1 MSEKVTIEVEANVKE
16 ALEKLGALEKGVKDV
31 GTETKKQ
38 TSAVKSLSNGFKGL
52 GLVFRGLGLGIV
64 LKMANKLWEALQ
76 KNQQIA
82 DTVTTA
88 FNMVGVVVGK
98 ISQVIT
104 DVVNR
109 TGASSENF
117 DALGR
122 IINNLI
128 KLALQPLKLVF
139 NSVALVIKEVQLAW
153 EKSWLGKGDIDRI
166 NKLQNQITGYK
177 DEIKKATEETLKAG
191 KAIAVDFKE
200 GVGEIVKLGEVTVQE
215 FNNTFKGV
223 TVNTIKDQ
231 AKAVTHATNNLGL
244 LQAKHREV
252 IIEFET
258 QAEKQRQIRD
268 DISQS
273 IDDRIKANDELLI
286 ISQKQADAEI
296 EALKEQQG
304 ALRSQM
310 LVNVDNADIKAQIAE
325 LNNAIAETEFRK
337 TQLEKE
343 SGEQNNALLAEQ
355 LANRQ
360 ELAKIGIDEV
370 QRQKTEFE
378 NERDRLVK
386 MAELTISN
394 EEERNAK
401 ILQIKEEFNAKIN
414 KVDADEK
421 AKQDAIDKQ
430 ELADKI
436 ALEDAKRQAI
446 QSGLSGIG
454 ALVGESSKAG
464 KAIAV
469 ANATIDTFAGANK
482 AIAQGGIVGIASAVG
497 IIATGL
503 ANVRSILQTD
513 IPGESGGGTA
523 PATPEVVDNTVP
535 VAPTFGAITA
545 DAPPVQAFVV
555 ESDVSSSQALQN
567 DLNLQATL

>member
-31 GTETKKQ
+31 GTESKKQ

-64 LKMANKLWEALQ
+64 LKLANRLWEALQ
-76 KNQQIA
+76 KNQKIA

-88 FNMVGVVVGK
+88 FNMIGVVVGK
-98 ISQVIT
+98 LSEVIT
-104 DVVNR
+104 EVVNR
-109 TGASSENF
+109 TGSSAENF

-122 IINNLI
+122 IMKNLI
-128 KLALQPLKLVF
+128 KLALEPLKLTF
-139 NSVALVIKEVQLAW
+139 FSVALVIKEVQLAW
-153 EKSWLGKGDIDRI
+153 EKSWLGKGDIEKI
-166 NKLQNQITGYK
+166 NKLQKQISGYK
-177 DEIKKATEETLKAG
+177 EEIRSATEETIKAG
-191 KAIAVDFKE
+191 KAIIVDFKE
-200 GVGEIVKLGEVTVQE
+200 GVGEIQKLGEATTVA
-215 FNNTFKGV
+215 FNNTFKDV
-223 TVNTIKDQ
+223 TVKTLKEQ
-231 AKAVTHATNNLGL
+231 AEAVTNATNNLGL

-370 QRQKTEFE
+370 ARQKQEFL
-378 NERDRLVK
+378 NERNRLLRI
-386 MAELTISN
+386 AELTITN
-394 EEERNAK
+394 KFLLAK
-401 ILQIKEEFNAKIN
+401 KQIEIQEDYQKKKDKLDKEELAKEE
-414 KVDADEK
+414 AL
-421 AKQDAIDKQ
+421 QDQRRQIIGGT
-430 ELADKI
+430 LTGI
-436 ALEDAKRQAI
+436 TAL
-446 QSGLSGIG
+446 IG
-454 ALVGESSKAG
+454 AETKTG
-464 KAIAV
+464 KALAV
-469 ANATIDTFAGANK
+469 AQATMDTYAGATK
-482 AIAQGGIVGIASAVG
+482 ALAQGGLFGTIGAVG
-497 IIATGL
+497 IIAQGL
-503 ANVRSILQTD
+503 ANVRNILQTN

-523 PATPEVVDNTVP
+523 PTIDAGAGIEDTVP
-535 VAPTFGAITA
+535 IAPTFGAITA
-545 DAPPVQAFVV
+545 EPPPVQAFVV

>member
-1 MSEKVTIEVEANVKE
+1 MSEKVTIEVEADVKD
-16 ALEKLGALEKGVKDV
+16 ALTKLGALEKGVKDV
-31 GTETKKQ
+31 GNETKKQ

-122 IINNLI
+122 IITNLI

-191 KAIAVDFKE
+191 KSIIVDFKE

-231 AKAVTHATNNLGL
+231 AEAVTKATNNLGI
-244 LQAKHREV
+244 LQAKLGEV
-252 IIEFET
+252 RIEFET

-268 DISQS
+268 DVSRTIE
-273 IDDRIKANDELLI
+273 DRIEANTKLLD
-286 ISQKQADAEI
+286 ISKKQADAEI
-296 EALKEQQG
+296 EALRQQQG
-304 ALRSQM
+304 ALRKQM
-310 LVNVDNADIKAQIAE
+310 DVNVDNAEIKAQILE
-325 LNNAIAETEFRK
+325 LDNAIAETEFRK
-337 TQLEKE
+337 TQLQKE
-343 SGEQNNALLAEQ
+343 SGEQNNALLSEQ

-360 ELAKIGIDEV
+360 ELAKIGVDEV
-370 QRQKTEFE
+370 ARQQQEFI
-378 NERDRLVK
+378 NERDRLLR
-386 MAELTISN
+386 MADLTITN
-394 EEERNAK
+394 E
-401 ILQIKEEFNAKIN
+401 
-414 KVDADEK
+414 
-421 AKQDAIDKQ
+421 Q
-430 ELADKI
+430 ELAQKKEQINKDYQTKKDK
-436 ALEDAKRQAI
+436 LDAEGVAKEEAI
-446 QSGLSGIG
+446 QDQRRQIIGSALSGIT
-454 ALVGESSKAG
+454 ALVGAETKAG
-464 KAIAV
+464 KGLAV
-469 ANATIDTFAGANK
+469 AQAIMDTRAGATK
-482 AIAQGGIVGIASAVG
+482 ALAQGGLFGTIGAVG
-497 IIATGL
+497 IIAQGL
-503 ANVRSILQTD
+503 ANVRAILQTD
-513 IPGESGGGTA
+513 IPGETGGGA
-523 PATPEVVDNTVP
+523 PPPTPEVVEDVTP
-535 VAPTFGAITA
+535 IAPTFGAIETEP
-545 DAPPVQAFVV
+545 PPVQAFVV

-567 DLNLQATL
+567 DLDLQATL

>member
-1 MSEKVTIEVEANVKE
+1 MSEKVTIEVEADVKD
-16 ALEKLGALEKGVKDV
+16 ALTKLGALEKGVKDV
-31 GTETKKQ
+31 GNETKKQ

-52 GLVFRGLGLGIV
+52 GLVFRGLGLGVV

-139 NSVALVIKEVQLAW
+139 NGVALVIKEVQLAW

-191 KAIAVDFKE
+191 KSIIVDFKE

-231 AKAVTHATNNLGL
+231 AEAVTKATNNLGI
-244 LQAKHREV
+244 LQAKLGEV
-252 IIEFET
+252 RIEFET

-268 DISQS
+268 DVSRTIE
-273 IDDRIKANDELLI
+273 DRIEANTKLLD

-296 EALKEQQG
+296 EALRQQQG
-304 ALRSQM
+304 ALRKQM
-310 LVNVDNADIKAQIAE
+310 DVNVDNAEIKAQILE
-325 LNNAIAETEFRK
+325 LDNAIAETEFRK
-337 TQLEKE
+337 TQLQKE
-343 SGEQNNALLAEQ
+343 SGEQNNALLSEQ

-360 ELAKIGIDEV
+360 ELAKIGVDEV
-370 QRQKTEFE
+370 ARQEQEFI
-378 NERDRLVK
+378 NERDRLLR
-386 MAELTISN
+386 MAELTITN
-394 EEERNAK
+394 E
-401 ILQIKEEFNAKIN
+401 
-414 KVDADEK
+414 
-421 AKQDAIDKQ
+421 Q
-430 ELADKI
+430 ELAQKKEQINKDYLTKKGKLDQAELQKEQ
-436 ALEDAKRQAI
+436 ALQDNKRQIIGSA
-446 QSGLSGIG
+446 LSGIT
-454 ALVGESSKAG
+454 ALVGAETKAG
-464 KAIAV
+464 KGLAV
-469 ANATIDTFAGANK
+469 AQATMDTYAGATK
-482 AIAQGGIVGIASAVG
+482 ALAQGGLFGTLGAVG
-497 IIATGL
+497 IIANGL
-503 ANVRSILQTD
+503 ANVRTILQTD
-513 IPGESGGGTA
+513 IPGETDGGA
-523 PATPEVVDNTVP
+523 PPPPTPEVVEDVTP
-535 VAPTFGAITA
+535 IAPTFGAIETEP
-545 DAPPVQAFVV
+545 PPVQAFVV

-567 DLNLQATL
+567 DLDLQATL